1 MENEKLY
8 LSRNENTIGQNVWDR
23 TKAELS
29 ESEATKCMYQKNKPK
44 SSRRGNNKEQ
54 IHRDDFT
61 GNFYQMLN

>member
-29 ESEATKCMYQKNKPK
+29 ESEATKCMY
-44 SSRRGNNKEQ
+44 
-54 IHRDDFT
+54 
-61 GNFYQMLN
+61 